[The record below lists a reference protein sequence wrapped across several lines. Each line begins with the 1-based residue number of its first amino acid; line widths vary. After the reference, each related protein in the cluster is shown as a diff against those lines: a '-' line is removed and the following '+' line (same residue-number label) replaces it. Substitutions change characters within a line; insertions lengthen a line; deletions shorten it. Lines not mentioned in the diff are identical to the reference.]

1 MKEQLMNLLLIAGLN
16 IPVYLELYKHA
27 LKQKPL
33 WLKTVAAALYWL
45 LALLTQTIPAFIGI
59 LYLFIVYYK
68 KEEINEVLRSTDVW
82 NIRLRDAVKTVL
94 LTLGMRILLVPI
106 SYGFTLLLI
115 HFFRLELVPQDIVVT
130 YSHASLLLRLLLGL
144 DIALIAP
151 VVEEFVFRHFLYDK
165 IFFPRM
171 PRFVA
176 ALFSAG
182 LFTILHFNVA
192 GVPTFLG
199 LGLLCTFLY
208 EKKGYW
214 AAVTAHSTSNIIT
227 LLLI

>member
-1 MKEQLMNLLLIAGLN
+1 MKEQLITILLIAGLN
-16 IPVYLELYKHA
+16 IPVYLELYKHG

-33 WLKTVAAALYWL
+33 WLKTVTTVLYWL
-45 LALLTQTIPAFIGI
+45 LAVLTQTIAAFIGI
-59 LYLFIVYYK
+59 LYLFILYYK
-68 KEEINEVLRSTDVW
+68 KEEKNELIRSTNIW
-82 NIRLRDAVKTVL
+82 NIRLWDIVKTVL
-94 LTLGMRILLVPI
+94 LTVGARILLVPI
-106 SYGFTLLLI
+106 SYGFMILLI
-115 HFFRLELVPQDIVVT
+115 RFFSLEMVPQDIVVT
-130 YSHASLLLRLLLGL
+130 YSRGSLLLRLLLGL

-165 IFFPRM
+165 IFFPKM

-192 GVPTFLG
+192 GVPTFFG
-199 LGLLCTFLY
+199 LGLLCTFVY